1 MENKEKTSQNTTD
14 LSTII
19 AGAIQI
25 PGVKVTRSAFL
36 AEQFKELGPEEL
48 KAIIEKG
55 PIEAG
60 VKREVLK
67 RKADKLLKTRTAIST
82 GASFAAGLPGGL
94 AMVATIPADILQFY
108 GVALRMAQ
116 ELVYLYGEQDIWC
129 DGAVDPDKVTNQL
142 ILYCGVMLGAS
153 GASQMVRVMSSA
165 LAKQAMKKLPQKA
178 LTKHLIYTVTKSI
191 ARFFGVSMTKTTFAK
206 GVSKAIPIVGGV
218 VSGGIT
224 LASML
229 PMGKRLIKSLDTAH
243 FDYTEADFKK
253 DMEDIDATCKEQTN
267 FENTQPP
274 TAEPQE

>member
-36 AEQFKELGPEEL
+36 AEQFKELDPEEL

-60 VKREVLK
+60 IKREVLK

-267 FENTQPP
+267 FENTQSP